1 MKKRTLELQKK
12 APAELVKEIERI
24 DFDLMRLRA
33 QTATGSAGK
42 DAGRIRTLRRDRAR
56 IMTIQNRT
64 QKKTEV
70 QAKQ

>member
-1 MKKRTLELQKK
+1 VKKRMLELQKK
-12 APAELVKEIERI
+12 APAELVKELERI

-42 DAGRIRTLRRDRAR
+42 DAGRIRVLRRDRAR
-56 IMTIQNRT
+56 IMGL
-64 QKKTEV
+64 QKRMEV